1 MLYNAPMLVDTHA
14 HLMDSKFLSD
24 LPDVL
29 KRTRQSGVQKMVNVG
44 CTVRDCEESSKM
56 ALQYDF
62 LWGTQGLHPSD
73 FADFSEDLM
82 RKFYDIAK
90 SNSKIVAIG
99 ETGLDY
105 HYKNADPFRQQES
118 LRSQMRLARELD
130 LPVIIHCRQAERDML
145 KILQEFLHVR
155 CVMHCFSQDREYAQN
170 VLKMGHM
177 FSFSGTLTYP
187 KSDEVRTVAAI
198 LPSDRILIETDSPY
212 LPPQSRRGKRNE
224 PSCIVETA
232 QKLAEVRGVSFDE
245 IAVFT
250 TKNAENFFGI

>member
-1 MLYNAPMLVDTHA
+1 MLYNEVMLVDTHA
-14 HLMDSKFLSD
+14 HLMDPKFFPDLSE
-24 LPDVL
+24 VL
-29 KRTRQSGVQKMVNVG
+29 KRTRGSGVQKIVNVG
-44 CTVRDCEESSKM
+44 CTVRDSEESLKM

-73 FADFSEDLM
+73 FADFSDELM
-82 RKFYDIAK
+82 RKFYEIAK
-90 SNSKIVAIG
+90 SNRKIIAIG

-105 HYKNADPFRQQES
+105 HYENVDPQRQQES
-118 LRSQMRLARELD
+118 LRSQMCLAQELD

-145 KILQEFLHVR
+145 KILQEFPRVR

-170 VLKMGHM
+170 VLEMGHF

-198 LPSDRILIETDSPY
+198 LPADRILIETDSPY

-224 PSCIVETA
+224 PSCIVETV
-232 QKLAEVRGVSFDE
+232 QKLAEIRGVSFDE
-245 IAVFT
+245 IAALT
-250 TKNAENFFGI
+250 TKNAGKFFGI